1 MGMNTYYVKLSGKAN
16 IPEQL
21 SIGHNYKITA
31 DCSITSESK
40 VDNEDGSFSITWKA
54 EPVTVEIERDNG
66 EKIKAKDTRRNSQK
80 IRNFLWKLHEQEGY
94 GEDFDKVY
102 DEATWIILRD
112 LPITLREAIKKIK
125 G

>member
-1 MGMNTYYVKLSGKAN
+1 MNDTYYIKLQGKAN
-16 IPEQL
+16 IAEPL
-21 SIGHNYKITA
+21 SIGHNFHIDA
-31 DCSITSESK
+31 DCSITGENK
-40 VDNEDGSFSITWKA
+40 TDNEDGTFSVTWKA
-54 EPVTVEIERDNG
+54 EPVTVTVTKDNG

-94 GEDFDKVY
+94 GEDFERVY

-112 LPITLREAIKKIK
+112 MPITLREAIKKIK